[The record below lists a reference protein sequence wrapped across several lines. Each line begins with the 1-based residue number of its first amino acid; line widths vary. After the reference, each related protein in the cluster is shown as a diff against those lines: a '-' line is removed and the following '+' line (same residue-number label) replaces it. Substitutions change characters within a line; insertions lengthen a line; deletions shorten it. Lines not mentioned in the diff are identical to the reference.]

1 MSIRQEVRRSHAALR
16 CALFFLCDTLALWVL
31 AYPLGGG
38 PVCFV
43 PLPFLLFAAVL
54 YCFPAYT
61 YVFDGEQLEIWS
73 GGLYPARLL
82 ARVPVEAIFSYGTY
96 LPGQLSARDAGR
108 VLRAVLPLSPEA
120 RHYFLYRTEDGGT
133 GLVVFSP
140 NDALQAVFVRDSWIY
155 QPS

>member
-96 LPGQLSARDAGR
+96 LPGQLSARDSDGDGQGA
-108 VLRAVLPLSPEA
+108 
-120 RHYFLYRTEDGGT
+120 RTEFP
-133 GLVVFSP
+133 LPYSP
-140 NDALQAVFVRDSWIY
+140 PCR
-155 QPS
+155 